1 MDKQKIKQSIVNHL
15 IDSGGSREE
24 VATKLESLMQEIN
37 DEVLKELEEHY
48 KPPTY
53 SESKYKYKYKKW
65 PSDFDGAHHVAE
77 SRKGLPYDA
86 MGDYSNIEPSKE
98 QERLD
103 NFNKNNPTSNLQD
116 LM

>member
-1 MDKQKIKQSIVNHL
+1 MNNQYAL
-15 IDSGGSREE
+15 INTDTNRVLVR
-24 VATKLESLMQEIN
+24 VALSTKEAEILN
-37 DEVLKELEEHY
+37 DAFNLNAINKRFILASELLSKFAEY
-48 KPPTY
+48 K
-53 SESKYKYKYKKW
+53 SW
-65 PSDFDGAHHVAE
+65 PSDFDGAHDVVE

-103 NFNKNNPTSNLQD
+103 NFNKNNPTNNLQD